1 MGVLSADELAAFE
14 RDGFVTVGEAHNTHT
29 GGGGGRAIFPR

>member
-14 RDGFVTVGEAHNTHT
+14 RDGFVTVGEAHNTQR
-29 GGGGGRAIFPR
+29 GGGGGGGV